1 MSCGT
6 VDFSD
11 PSFVGAHPMAYFR
24 NRTIN
29 LLNLHYWIHAVAE
42 TGGSAFFITYLLKA
56 GVPVPTALSSFALI
70 LIGRFLIRPLI
81 VPLTVRWGMR
91 TMVIAGTLLTALQF
105 PLLAEVEG
113 VGYMLA
119 VLILVTS
126 IGDTVYWPAYHAYFA
141 TLGDDEHRG
150 HQIGVREAVTAL
162 VGVASPLMTGFLLVT
177 YGPRAAFSLA
187 TVFCIASALPL
198 LRMPDVRV
206 APRAS
211 GAFKASIPGILLY
224 VADGWIMAG
233 YVFVWQIALFTSL
246 NEDFLAYGGA
256 LALAAV
262 IGGIGSLTLGRH
274 IDAGYGR
281 RAVAYAF
288 GTFALIIAL
297 RAVATGDATVAVMAN
312 ALGALGACLY
322 VPTLM
327 TAVYTQAKRAPCTLR
342 FHVAT
347 EAGWDIGGASGLLA
361 AALLARMGL
370 PLWVGILLSLLG
382 VAALVVLLQRYY
394 APRPGLTYPSP

>member
-1 MSCGT
+1 
-6 VDFSD
+6 
-11 PSFVGAHPMAYFR
+11 MAYFR
-24 NRTIN
+24 NRTVN
-29 LLNLHYWIHAVAE
+29 LLNLHYWIHAVAV
-42 TGGSAFFITYLLKA
+42 TGGSAFFVTYLLKA
-56 GVPVPTALSSFALI
+56 GVPAPVTLSSFALI
-70 LIGRFLIRPLI
+70 LLGRFLIRPLI

-91 TMVIAGTLLTALQF
+91 SMVITGTLLTAFQF
-105 PLLAEVEG
+105 PLLAEVDG
-113 VGYMLA
+113 VGTMLA
-119 VLILVTS
+119 LLIVVS
-126 IGDTVYWPAYHAYFA
+126 SVGDTVYWSTYHAYFA

-162 VGVASPLMTGFLLVT
+162 VGVVSPLMTGLLLVT

-187 TVFCIASALPL
+187 TIFCIASALPL
-198 LRMPDVRV
+198 LRTPEVRV
-206 APRAS
+206 ARTVS
-211 GAFKASIPGILLY
+211 GAFRASIPGMLLF

-256 LALAAV
+256 LALAAI

-274 IDAGYGR
+274 IDAGHGS
-281 RAVAYAF
+281 RAVIYAF
-288 GTFALIIAL
+288 GTFSLIILL
-297 RAVATGDATVAVMAN
+297 RAVATGDATVAVLAN

-347 EAGWDIGGASGLLA
+347 EGGWDIGGASGLFC
-361 AALLARMGL
+361 AALALHLGL
-370 PLWVGILLSLLG
+370 PLWTGILMSLFG
-382 VAALVVLLQRYY
+382 VAAMVVLLQRYY

>member
-1 MSCGT
+1 
-6 VDFSD
+6 
-11 PSFVGAHPMAYFR
+11 MAYFR
-24 NRTIN
+24 NRTVN
-29 LLNLHYWIHAVAE
+29 LLNLHYWIHAVAV
-42 TGGSAFFITYLLKA
+42 TGGSAFFVTYLLKA
-56 GVPVPTALSSFALI
+56 GVPAPTALSSFALI
-70 LIGRFLIRPLI
+70 LLGRFLIRPLI

-126 IGDTVYWPAYHAYFA
+126 IGDTVYWSTYHAYFA

-162 VGVASPLMTGFLLVT
+162 VGVVSPLMTGLLLVT

-198 LRMPDVRV
+198 LRTPEIRIAPDV
-206 APRAS
+206 S
-211 GAFKASIPGILLY
+211 GAFRASIPGLLLFI
-224 VADGWIMAG
+224 ADGWIMAG
-233 YVFVWQIALFTSL
+233 YVFVWQIVLFTSL

-256 LALAAV
+256 LALAAI

-274 IDAGYGR
+274 IDAGHGS
-281 RAVAYAF
+281 RAVVYAF
-288 GTFALIIAL
+288 GTFALIIVL
-297 RAVATGDATVAVMAN
+297 RAVATGNATVAVLAN

-327 TAVYTQAKRAPCTLR
+327 TAVYTQAKRAPCPLR

-347 EAGWDIGGASGLLA
+347 EGGWDIGGASGLFC
-361 AALLARMGL
+361 AALAIHLGL
-370 PLWVGILLSLLG
+370 PIWTGILLSLLG
-382 VAALVVLLQRYY
+382 VAAMVVLLQRYY
-394 APRPGLTYPSP
+394 APRPDLTYPSP

>member
-1 MSCGT
+1 
-6 VDFSD
+6 
-11 PSFVGAHPMAYFR
+11 MAYFR
-24 NRTIN
+24 NRTVN
-29 LLNLHYWIHAVAE
+29 LLNLHYWIHAVAV
-42 TGGSAFFITYLLKA
+42 TGGSAFFVTYLLKA
-56 GVPVPTALSSFALI
+56 GVPAPTALSSFALI
-70 LIGRFLIRPLI
+70 LLGRFLIRPLI

-91 TMVIAGTLLTALQF
+91 TMVIVGTLLTALQF

-119 VLILVTS
+119 ILIVVS
-126 IGDTVYWPAYHAYFA
+126 SVGDTVYWSTYHAYFA
-141 TLGDDEHRG
+141 ILGDDEHRG

-162 VGVASPLMTGFLLVT
+162 VGVVSPLMTGLLLVT

-198 LRMPDVRV
+198 LRTPEVRV
-206 APRAS
+206 APAVS
-211 GAFKASIPGILLY
+211 GAFRASIPGLLLF

-256 LALAAV
+256 LALAAI

-274 IDAGYGR
+274 IDAGHGS
-281 RAVAYAF
+281 RAVVYAF
-288 GTFALIIAL
+288 GTFALIIVL
-297 RAVATGDATVAVMAN
+297 RAVATGDATVAVLAN

-322 VPTLM
+322 VSTLM
-327 TAVYTQAKRAPCTLR
+327 TAVYTQAKRAPCPLR

-347 EAGWDIGGASGLLA
+347 EGGWDIGGASGLLT
-361 AALLARMGL
+361 AALAMRMGL
-370 PLWVGILLSLLG
+370 PIWTGILMSLLG
-382 VAALVVLLQRYY
+382 VAAMVVLLQRYY

>member
-1 MSCGT
+1 
-6 VDFSD
+6 
-11 PSFVGAHPMAYFR
+11 MAYFR
-24 NRTIN
+24 NRTVN
-29 LLNLHYWIHAVAE
+29 LLNLHYWIHAVAV
-42 TGGSAFFITYLLKA
+42 TGGSAFFVTYLLKA
-56 GVPVPTALSSFALI
+56 GVPAPTALSSFALI
-70 LIGRFLIRPLI
+70 LLGRFLIRPLI

-126 IGDTVYWPAYHAYFA
+126 IGDTVYWSTYHAYFA

-162 VGVASPLMTGFLLVT
+162 VGVVSPLMTGLLLVT

-198 LRMPDVRV
+198 LRTPEIRIPPTV
-206 APRAS
+206 S
-211 GAFKASIPGILLY
+211 GAFRASIPGLLLFI
-224 VADGWIMAG
+224 ADGWIMAG
-233 YVFVWQIALFTSL
+233 YVFVWQIVLFTSL

-274 IDAGYGR
+274 IDAGHGS
-281 RAVAYAF
+281 RAVVYAF
-288 GTFALIIAL
+288 GTFALIIVL
-297 RAVATGDATVAVMAN
+297 RAVATGNATVAVLAN

-327 TAVYTQAKRAPCTLR
+327 TAVYTQAKRAPCPLR

-347 EAGWDIGGASGLLA
+347 EGGWDIGGASGLFC
-361 AALLARMGL
+361 AALAIHLGL
-370 PLWVGILLSLLG
+370 PIWTGILLSLLG
-382 VAALVVLLQRYY
+382 VAAMVVLLQRYY

>member
-1 MSCGT
+1 
-6 VDFSD
+6 
-11 PSFVGAHPMAYFR
+11 MAYFH
-24 NRTIN
+24 NRTVN
-29 LLNLHYWIHAVAE
+29 LLNLHYWIHAVAV
-42 TGGSAFFITYLLKA
+42 TGGSAFFVTYLLKA
-56 GVPVPTALSSFALI
+56 GVPAPTALSSFALI
-70 LIGRFLIRPLI
+70 LLGRFLIRPLI

-113 VGYMLA
+113 VGTMLT

-126 IGDTVYWPAYHAYFA
+126 IGDTVYWSTYHAYFA

-162 VGVASPLMTGFLLVT
+162 VGVVSPLMTGLLLVT

-198 LRMPDVRV
+198 LRTPEIRIAPDV
-206 APRAS
+206 S
-211 GAFKASIPGILLY
+211 GAFRASIPGLLLFI
-224 VADGWIMAG
+224 ADGWIMAG
-233 YVFVWQIALFTSL
+233 YVFVWQIVLFTSL

-274 IDAGYGR
+274 IDAGHGS
-281 RAVAYAF
+281 RAVVYAF
-288 GTFALIIAL
+288 GTFALIIVL
-297 RAVATGDATVAVMAN
+297 RAVATGNATVAVLAN

-327 TAVYTQAKRAPCTLR
+327 TAVYTQAKRAPCPLR

-347 EAGWDIGGASGLLA
+347 EGGWDIGGASGLFC
-361 AALLARMGL
+361 AALAIRTGL
-370 PLWVGILLSLLG
+370 PIWTGILFSLLG
-382 VAALVVLLQRYY
+382 VAAMVVLLQRYY
-394 APRPGLTYPSP
+394 APRPDLTYPSP

>member
-1 MSCGT
+1 
-6 VDFSD
+6 
-11 PSFVGAHPMAYFR
+11 MAYFR
-24 NRTIN
+24 NRTVN
-29 LLNLHYWIHAVAE
+29 LLNLHYWIHAVAM

-56 GVPVPTALSSFALI
+56 GVPVPTALSSFAFI
-70 LIGRFLIRPLI
+70 LLGRFLIRPLI

-91 TMVIAGTLLTALQF
+91 TMVITGTLLTALQF
-105 PLLAEVEG
+105 PLLAEVQG
-113 VGYMLA
+113 VGYMLGL
-119 VLILVTS
+119 LILVTS
-126 IGDTVYWPAYHAYFA
+126 IGDTVYWSTYHAYFA

-150 HQIGVREAVTAL
+150 HQIGVREAITAI
-162 VGVASPLMTGFLLVT
+162 VGVVSPLMTGYLLVT

-187 TVFCIASALPL
+187 TVFCIASALPF
-198 LRMPDVRV
+198 LRTPEVRV
-206 APRAS
+206 APLAP
-211 GAFKASIPGILLY
+211 GAFKASLPGVLLF
-224 VADGWIMAG
+224 VADGWVMAG
-233 YVFVWQIALFTSL
+233 YVFVWQIALFMSL
-246 NEDFLAYGGA
+246 DENFLAYGGA

-281 RAVAYAF
+281 HAVAYAF
-288 GTFALIIAL
+288 GTFALIIVL
-297 RAVATGDATVAVMAN
+297 RAVATGNATVAVIAN

-347 EAGWDIGGASGLLA
+347 EGGWDIGGASGLLT
-361 AALLARMGL
+361 AALCAYMGL
-370 PLWVGILLSLLG
+370 PLWVGILMSLFG
-382 VAALVVLLQRYY
+382 VAAIVVLLQRYY

>member
-1 MSCGT
+1 
-6 VDFSD
+6 
-11 PSFVGAHPMAYFR
+11 MAYFR
-24 NRTIN
+24 NRTVN
-29 LLNLHYWIHAVAE
+29 LLNLHYWIHAVAV
-42 TGGSAFFITYLLKA
+42 TGGSAFFVTYLLKA
-56 GVPVPTALSSFALI
+56 GVPAPTALSSFALI
-70 LIGRFLIRPLI
+70 LLGRFLIRPLI

-91 TMVIAGTLLTALQF
+91 TMVIVGTLLTALQF
-105 PLLAEVEG
+105 PLLAEVQG

-119 VLILVTS
+119 LLIAVS
-126 IGDTVYWPAYHAYFA
+126 SVGDTVYWSTYHAYFA

-162 VGVASPLMTGFLLVT
+162 VGVVSPLMTGLLLVT

-187 TVFCIASALPL
+187 TVFCIVSALPL
-198 LRMPDVRV
+198 LRTPEVRV
-206 APRAS
+206 APAVS
-211 GAFKASIPGILLY
+211 GAFRASIPGLLLF

-246 NEDFLAYGGA
+246 NEDFLAYGSA
-256 LALAAV
+256 LALAAI

-274 IDAGYGR
+274 IDAGHGS
-281 RAVAYAF
+281 RAVVYAF
-288 GTFALIIAL
+288 GTFALIIVL
-297 RAVATGDATVAVMAN
+297 RAVATGNATVAIMAN

-327 TAVYTQAKRAPCTLR
+327 TAVYTQAKRAPCPLR

-347 EAGWDIGGASGLLA
+347 EGGWDIGGASGILC
-361 AALLARMGL
+361 AALAIRMGL
-370 PLWVGILLSLLG
+370 PLWTGILMSLFG
-382 VAALVVLLQRYY
+382 VAAIVVLLQRYY